1 MTNPIQANRKPPLI
15 VKIGRAQVPLK
26 IHSQVF
32 RRLLRSSAT
41 NCAFQFES
49 QKDMTDEKLRTLT
62 KHFRQALFLMLTT
75 PVAAVR
81 DTEAHHAVDFEFE
94 LDLNDGHVWEK
105 IKETWSSPTKRRRTS
120 SHNARLMRIR
130 TVSANCK
137 LTTLQ
142 ESILNLDTIYALQ
155 QKIGIPKNSA
165 NDNVINAVTS
175 KPLIRE
181 ATPWEASDPDLQVG
195 IDGSFFGYSS
205 LHPTII
211 NNTLAI
217 GGTGSG
223 KSQSLVIP
231 LLKALVQYE
240 LKDGTVASVLV
251 IDPKKELLAHVRKTL
266 EQRNELDRLVIIGA
280 GGPITIFAHD
290 STLSMSDKLA
300 KLQVFGPKTHSES
313 DHSYWQNLSNAML
326 LDLMQ
331 LELAFA
337 KQTHGKRLFALMC
350 DELRLPKT
358 SGKGFWQ
365 QLRAVLAHSRTSRAR
380 LKETDALLRFICR
393 QALVESRSTQVMQVY
408 SGDDELMR
416 QWTYAVQS
424 ADPLIIALSNPDVSQ
439 FVDLDPVQ
447 KLDCGNTNIN
457 DLVEQGKVIVFCP
470 EPREGHRLAA
480 MSLKAKFFEAVFS
493 RENQRR
499 PIGVVADE
507 FQKFVTN
514 DAETGEQS
522 FLDRCRAYRCIAV
535 LATQSI
541 SSLKYALGS
550 NSAAQTAVEIVT
562 ANTPS
567 RFVFRTTD
575 TDTVSWL
582 KSQLPCASDG
592 SPHVIDVR
600 RPIGLQQGEAYFMLA
615 NGQWGRKRASIE
627 SMLSHS
633 PAYGTHKEPK

>member
-1 MTNPIQANRKPPLI
+1 
-15 VKIGRAQVPLK
+15 
-26 IHSQVF
+26 
-32 RRLLRSSAT
+32 
-41 NCAFQFES
+41 
-49 QKDMTDEKLRTLT
+49 MTDEKLRMLT
-62 KHFRQALFLMLTT
+62 RHYRQGLFLMLTT
-75 PVAAVR
+75 PGAAVR
-81 DTEAHHAVDFEFE
+81 NSHESQADELEFDFEQE
-94 LDLNDGHVWEK
+94 NNDGHFWEK
-105 IKETWSSPTKRRRTS
+105 VRKVWNSSAKRLSS
-120 SHNARLMRIR
+120 SHKARLRRIT
-130 TVSANCK
+130 TVAVNCK
-137 LTTLQ
+137 LSTLQ
-142 ESILNLDTIYALQ
+142 ENIKNLDAIFAIQ
-155 QKIGIPKNSA
+155 QKIGIPKNGA
-165 NDNVINAVTS
+165 NDNVINAATS

-181 ATPWEASDPDLQVG
+181 ASPWEASDPDLQVG

-205 LHPTII
+205 LHPTVI

-231 LLKALVQYE
+231 LLNALLRYE

-266 EQRNELDRLVIIGA
+266 NHRNELDRLVIIGE
-280 GGPITIFAHD
+280 GGPIPIFAHD
-290 STLSMSDKLA
+290 STLSMSDKFA
-300 KLQVFGPKTHSES
+300 KLQVFGPQEHSS
-313 DHSYWQNLSNAML
+313 GDHSYWRNLGNAVL

-331 LELAFA
+331 LEWTFA
-337 KQTHGKRLFALMC
+337 MQTQGKRLFALLC
-350 DELRLPKT
+350 AELELPNT

-380 LKETDALLRFICR
+380 LRVTDTLLRFICR
-393 QALVESRSTQVMQVY
+393 QARVEIRSTQVMQVY
-408 SGDDELMR
+408 TGDDELMR

-424 ADPLIIALSNPDVSQ
+424 ADPLVIAMSNPDVTE

-447 KLDCGNTNIN
+447 KLNNSNIN
-457 DLVEQGKVIVFCP
+457 IGDLIEQGKVIVFCP

-493 RENQRR
+493 RKNQLR

-550 NSAAQTAVEIVT
+550 TAAAQTAVEIVT

-567 RFVFRTTD
+567 RFIFRTTD
-575 TDTVSWL
+575 TDTVAWL
-582 KSQLPCASDG
+582 KSQLPYASD
-592 SPHVIDVR
+592 SDPHVIDLR
-600 RPIGLQQGEAYFMLA
+600 RPMGLQQGEAYFMLA
-615 NGQWGRKRASIE
+615 NGKWGRKRASIG
-627 SMLSHS
+627 SMLNHCL
-633 PAYGTHKEPK
+633 AQGQHKEPK

>member
-1 MTNPIQANRKPPLI
+1 MTNPTRPNRKPPLI

-32 RRLLRSSAT
+32 RRLLRSTAT
-41 NCAFQFES
+41 NCALQFED
-49 QKDMTDEKLRTLT
+49 QKSMTDEKLRTLT
-62 KHFRQALFLMLTT
+62 KQFRQALFLMLTT
-75 PVAAVR
+75 PLAAVR

-94 LDLNDGHVWEK
+94 LDINDGHVWEK
-105 IKETWSSPTKRRRTS
+105 IKETWNSPTKRRRTP

-137 LTTLQ
+137 LSILQ
-142 ESILNLDTIYALQ
+142 ENIQNLDAIYALQ
-155 QKIGIPKNSA
+155 QKIGIPTIGA
-165 NDNVINAVTS
+165 TDNAFNAVAST
-175 KPLIRE
+175 PLIRE
-181 ATPWEASDPDLQVG
+181 AIPWEPSDPDLQVG
-195 IDGSFFGYSS
+195 TNGSFFGYSS
-205 LHPTII
+205 LHPTVI
-211 NNTLAI
+211 NNSLAI

-231 LLKALVQYE
+231 LLNALLRYE
-240 LKDGTVASVLV
+240 LHDGTVASLLV
-251 IDPKKELLAHVRKTL
+251 IDPKKELLAHVRTTL
-266 EQRNELDRLVIIGA
+266 GQRNELDRLVIIGEGA
-280 GGPITIFAHD
+280 PIRIFAND
-290 STLSMSDKLA
+290 SALSVSDKLA
-300 KLQVFGPKTHSES
+300 KLQVFGPKAHSES

-350 DELRLPKT
+350 DELRLPNT
-358 SGKGFWQ
+358 WGKGFWQ

-380 LKETDALLRFICR
+380 LRETDALLRFICR
-393 QALVESRSTQVMQVY
+393 QALVEIRSVQVMQVY
-408 SGDDELMR
+408 TGDDELLR

-424 ADPLIIALSNPDVSQ
+424 ADPLIIALSNPDVCQ

-447 KLDCGNTNIN
+447 KLDGCNTNIS
-457 DLVEQGKVIVFCP
+457 DLVVQGKVVVFCP

-480 MSLKAKFFEAVFS
+480 MSLKSKFFEAVFS

-514 DAETGEQS
+514 DQETGEQS

-550 NSAAQTAVEIVT
+550 NAAAQTAVEIVT

-567 RFVFRTTD
+567 RFIFRTTD
-575 TDTVSWL
+575 TDTVAWL
-582 KSQLPCASDG
+582 KSQLPCASDSG
-592 SPHVIDVR
+592 PHVIDLR
-600 RPIGLQQGEAYFMLA
+600 RPASLRPGEAYYILA
-615 NGQWGRKRASIE
+615 NGVWGRKRACLE
-627 SMLSHS
+627 SMANNSLTH
-633 PAYGTHKEPK
+633 GTHKGSI